1 MGRRIDSHV
10 NLAVLAVAAV
20 AIVVVSLLAAIP
32 SAAAATPRAGG
43 WSTVKDAASDQ
54 HVADL
59 ANFAVD
65 AYNKKQNTCLRFIS
79 VLSAKSQLVAG
90 TKWSITL
97 QAVAPAPNTA
107 HIRINPPLTTYVT
120 EVFEKPTAA
129 VKQPTG
135 VAHLAVQPV
144 VKLPVVGD
152 GQTSGVAQ
160 PAVGNGQPAGVAQP
174 VGDGQTS
181 GVVQPVG
188 GGQPLAVQQPA
199 LADSLKLVSFAKK
212 K

>member
-32 SAAAATPRAGG
+32 SAAAATSRAGG

-65 AYNKKQNTCLRFIS
+65 AYNKKQNTRLRFIS
-79 VLSAKSQLVAG
+79 VLSAKSQVVAG

-97 QAVAPAPNTA
+97 QAVAPAANTA

>member
-1 MGRRIDSHV
+1 MVGHKPQ
-10 NLAVLAVAAV
+10 VLSLPSSSPTPQHQNTTLRFHSPSVTNTSVRFVSLKAAV
-20 AIVVVSLLAAIP
+20 ALSRCPKARLRLVS
-32 SAAAATPRAGG
+32 
-43 WSTVKDAASDQ
+43 VE
-54 HVADL
+54 
-59 ANFAVD
+59 
-65 AYNKKQNTCLRFIS
+65 
-79 VLSAKSQLVAG
+79 SAKSQVVAG

-97 QAVAPAPNTA
+97 QAVAPAANTG
-107 HIRINPPLTTYVT
+107 HIRIKPPLTTYVT

-129 VKQPTG
+129 VKQPAG

-144 VKLPVVGD
+144 VKKPVVGD

-160 PAVGNGQPAGVAQP
+160 PAVGNGQPAGVAQL

-181 GVVQPVG
+181 GGAQPVG
-188 GGQPLAVQQPA
+188 GGQTSAVKQPA